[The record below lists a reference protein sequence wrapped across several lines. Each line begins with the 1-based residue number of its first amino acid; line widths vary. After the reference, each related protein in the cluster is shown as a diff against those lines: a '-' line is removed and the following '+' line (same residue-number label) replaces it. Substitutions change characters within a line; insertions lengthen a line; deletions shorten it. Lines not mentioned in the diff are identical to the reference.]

1 MSIRGSIGCIYVLFF
16 GFYFV
21 GNLKQSILKTQ
32 GCRRWL
38 HTTWILEGIK
48 SNQNNALQTGWLT
61 LHYIWPTCF
70 SYGPHLLKNWFSATS
85 NYLIYSIFILQFVYF
100 LRLLVDNGPNSI
112 IGLAQRL
119 FSLKPSAKTSIHSR
133 CQYGSVHIL
142 SKGWFEIEFCWWA
155 IWILDIN

>member
-1 MSIRGSIGCIYVLFF
+1 MSYFL
-16 GFYFV
+16 GFILSATSNKAF
-21 GNLKQSILKTQ
+21 LKLRL
-32 GCRRWL
+32 CRRWL

-61 LHYIWPTCF
+61 LHYIWPTCI

-100 LRLLVDNGPNSI
+100 LQLLVDNGPNSI

-119 FSLKPSAKTSIHSR
+119 FSLKPSAKNSIHSR

-155 IWILDIN
+155 ILILDIN

>member
-1 MSIRGSIGCIYVLFF
+1 MSYFL
-16 GFYFV
+16 GFILSATSNKAF
-21 GNLKQSILKTQ
+21 LKLRL
-32 GCRRWL
+32 CRRWL

-61 LHYIWPTCF
+61 LLYIWVICI
-70 SYGPHLLKNWFSATS
+70 SYGSHLLNSWFSAAS
-85 NYLIYSIFILQFVYF
+85 HYLIYLISILRFVYF

-112 IGLAQRL
+112 IGLAQPL
-119 FSLKPSAKTSIHSR
+119 FSLKPSAKNSIHSR

-155 IWILDIN
+155 ILILDIN